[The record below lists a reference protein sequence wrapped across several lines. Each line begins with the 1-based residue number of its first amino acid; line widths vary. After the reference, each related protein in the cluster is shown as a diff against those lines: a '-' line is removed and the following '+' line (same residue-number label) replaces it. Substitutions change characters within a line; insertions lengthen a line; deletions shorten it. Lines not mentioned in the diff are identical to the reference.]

1 MHTYHLRAE
10 RSITLPF
17 AACVTEIWCES
28 FLCTNLCNKMCEPA
42 QFTHCFFTSF
52 RLVTR
57 PLTRSRSTKLS
68 VNHSDMDSNSSQYG
82 DFHPL
87 NSSRARSAHALSR
100 ALHGHYLATSL
111 TSCTTQRYSRLD
123 RPILEVLAP
132 SRLTHSCKRNIP
144 NLISSKINPN
154 QT

>member
-17 AACVTEIWCES
+17 AACVTEVWGES
-28 FLCTNLCNKMCEPA
+28 FLCTNLCDKMCEPA
-42 QFTHCFFTSF
+42 QFTHSFFRSF
-52 RLVTR
+52 RFVKR
-57 PLTRSRSTKLS
+57 PLTRFRSAKLS

-87 NSSRARSAHALSR
+87 NSSRARSAHAFSW

-111 TSCTTQRYSRLD
+111 TSCTSQRYSRLD
-123 RPILEVLAP
+123 RPILEFPDP
-132 SRLTHSCKRNIP
+132 SRLTHSC
-144 NLISSKINPN
+144 
-154 QT
+154 